1 MKGMNEKG
9 RGREKDKKEKEKRR
23 GGEGEEERWGRIRGI
38 KIKGWVEGSLE
49 RKVIKVPAIWDD
61 IGF

>member
-1 MKGMNEKG
+1 VG
-9 RGREKDKKEKEKRR
+9 KDKRR
-23 GGEGEEERWGRIRGI
+23 GGEGEEERWGRIRGT